1 MANFQSSAFLK
12 NIVDKRK
19 EQTLRLLRRIV
30 PAFTVSN
37 FIVIGVFLLIFPD
50 YAYVA
55 AFLVP
60 VLPIS
65 LFTFY
70 YLQNGRIELA
80 SLFFIGGLWATVTI
94 ISWVLGMLSPSIY
107 SYILIILLAS
117 LLLSRRVVL
126 YATVA
131 SVASMTVIF
140 IFQMVGWTI
149 VPPMETL
156 ELVGAWLGGVINL
169 MLVTGFVYAATSS
182 NQKALVNEQMVI
194 ADLLDKEQNFVALL
208 RETNQALLNEQRERE
223 EAESALLSAE
233 ERYKILFNT
242 ALVMYV
248 ITEHQQGEP
257 IVVDCNE
264 VWAETLGY
272 ELDEV
277 IGRPIREFYAPESVE
292 ALNQNIQS
300 RPRIIPT
307 KEFQSIV
314 EDKRYLLA
322 KDGRLIPTLFRLLL
336 VSDDDGTVIGSQA
349 LYVDMTMF
357 EKAQEQAYLYANRVE
372 VMYRA
377 SLELSRSLNV
387 DEVFKKLLENLKILV
402 PYDSAHVMLIDAYL
416 TAIVENPQHY
426 AEWTSPERGEIQ
438 LYQPNSNPI
447 LRRIYE
453 EKETV
458 IIDDTHEDPEW
469 EVITGSEHIRNWMGV
484 PLVVKDE
491 IIGLYG
497 VNKNEPHFFT
507 REHAQLAESL
517 ASQAAVSISN
527 ATLYGQVQ
535 QYARDLEHRVEQRTA
550 DLTEANGR
558 LQQEI
563 VRRKETEKMLLIQ
576 TEQLAGLRHV
586 GLQLAEQLDL
596 NLLLS
601 FVLEEA
607 VKLLAGDAGH
617 LVLIEK
623 QNGQEVL
630 NVAYAYG
637 DTQIKAGDVIHH
649 RMGVMGEVWESRKPF
664 YQNHYKEWEGS
675 PLKKPGYNSVLG
687 APIMWREQMV
697 GVLTIM
703 SKTENYFNHDSA
715 ELLML
720 FSTQAAVAIQNAQ
733 LHDTVQQNAA
743 YLEEEVAKR
752 THELSEANKQL
763 RELDNLRTKLIHDIS
778 HELRTP
784 VTSLSLYLEL
794 LERNPH
800 KRERYT
806 KVLREQMDR
815 LETLVEDIVQV
826 SDLHTRQDRTVFT
839 QVDINNLVKSVIQ
852 SYRVKAEQKSIEIR
866 YLDNEELPDVIGDPH
881 QLEEMFKILLVN
893 AISYT
898 NEGYICIK
906 VRRDS
911 ETDHLIITLADT
923 GIGIPEQD
931 LNHIF
936 EPLYRG
942 KGVSQ
947 LNVPGMGLGLTTAQE
962 IIRIHKGQI
971 VVDSTVGKGSKFTIH
986 LPVLQRPY

>member
-1 MANFQSSAFLK
+1 MK

-30 PAFTVSN
+30 PAFTFSN
-37 FIVIGVFLLIFPD
+37 FLVIGVFLLVFPD
-50 YAYVA
+50 YAYVTL
-55 AFLVP
+55 FLLP

-65 LFTFY
+65 WLTNY
-70 YLQNGRIELA
+70 HLRNGRVELA
-80 SLFFIGGLWATVTI
+80 SVLFVGSLWLTVTVI
-94 ISWVLGMLSPSIY
+94 TWVLGMLSPSIY
-107 SYILIILLAS
+107 SYILISLLAS
-117 LLLSRRVVL
+117 LLLSRRVVV

-131 SVASMTVIF
+131 SIISMSLIF
-140 IFQMVGWTI
+140 IFQTVGWTLM
-149 VPPMETL
+149 PPMEEL

-169 MLVTGFVYAATSS
+169 MLVTGFVYAATSN

-194 ADLLDKEQNFVALL
+194 ADLLHKEQNFLALL
-208 RETNQALLNEQRERE
+208 QETNQALLNEQRERE
-223 EAESALLSAE
+223 EAEFALLTAE

-257 IVVDCNE
+257 IIVDCNE
-264 VWAETLGY
+264 IWAHMLGY

-277 IGRPIREFYAPESVE
+277 IGRPIRMFYGSESVN
-292 ALNQNIQS
+292 ALDQYILS
-300 RPRIIPT
+300 RPRKIAYKDSQTVI
-307 KEFQSIV
+307 

-336 VSDDDGTVIGSQA
+336 VTDEEGYVIGSQA
-349 LYVDMTMF
+349 LYIDMTMF
-357 EKAQEQAYLYANRVE
+357 EEAQEQAYLYANRVE

-387 DEVFKKLLENLKILV
+387 DEVFKKLLENLEILV

-426 AEWTSPERGEIQ
+426 AEWTSPDRGEIQ

-491 IIGLYG
+491 VIGLYG

-507 REHAQLAESL
+507 HEHAQLAESL

-576 TEQLAGLRHV
+576 TEQLAGLRYV

-617 LVLIEK
+617 LVLVEE

-637 DTQIKAGDVIHH
+637 ETQIKAGDVIHH
-649 RMGVMGEVWESRKPF
+649 RLGVMGEVWESRKPF
-664 YQNHYKEWEGS
+664 YQNHYKEW
-675 PLKKPGYNSVLG
+675 
-687 APIMWREQMV
+687 
-697 GVLTIM
+697 
-703 SKTENYFNHDSA
+703 
-715 ELLML
+715 
-720 FSTQAAVAIQNAQ
+720 
-733 LHDTVQQNAA
+733 
-743 YLEEEVAKR
+743 
-752 THELSEANKQL
+752 
-763 RELDNLRTKLIHDIS
+763 
-778 HELRTP
+778 
-784 VTSLSLYLEL
+784 
-794 LERNPH
+794 
-800 KRERYT
+800 
-806 KVLREQMDR
+806 
-815 LETLVEDIVQV
+815 
-826 SDLHTRQDRTVFT
+826 
-839 QVDINNLVKSVIQ
+839 
-852 SYRVKAEQKSIEIR
+852 
-866 YLDNEELPDVIGDPH
+866 
-881 QLEEMFKILLVN
+881 
-893 AISYT
+893 
-898 NEGYICIK
+898 
-906 VRRDS
+906 
-911 ETDHLIITLADT
+911 
-923 GIGIPEQD
+923 
-931 LNHIF
+931 
-936 EPLYRG
+936 
-942 KGVSQ
+942 
-947 LNVPGMGLGLTTAQE
+947 
-962 IIRIHKGQI
+962 
-971 VVDSTVGKGSKFTIH
+971 
-986 LPVLQRPY
+986 